1 MSNEIKFKNGFFIKE
16 RMICMKEKIF
26 TVIDPTGIHARP
38 ASLLVQ
44 AANQFECDIDIE
56 FNNRKA
62 NLKSIIG
69 VMSLAIPLN
78 AVIKIIA
85 SGSDEQEAI
94 KALSDVIL
102 QQEMGV

>member
-1 MSNEIKFKNGFFIKE
+1 MV
-16 RMICMKEKIF
+16 EKDYK
-26 TVIDPTGIHARP
+26 VIDYAGIHARP

-44 AANQFECDIDIE
+44 VANQYNCDIDIM

-78 AVIKIIA
+78 SVIKICA
-85 SGSDEQEAI
+85 SGSDENEAI
-94 KALSDVIL
+94 DALSDIIL
-102 QQEMGV
+102 QQELGV

>member
-1 MSNEIKFKNGFFIKE
+1 MV
-16 RMICMKEKIF
+16 EKDYK
-26 TVIDPTGIHARP
+26 VIDSAGIHARP

-44 AANQFECDIDIE
+44 VANQYNCDIDIM

-78 AVIKIIA
+78 SAIKICA
-85 SGSDEQEAI
+85 SGSDENEAI
-94 KALSDVIL
+94 DALSDIIL
-102 QQEMGV
+102 QQELGV